1 LLIFVFQFETSNRK
15 ISDWRDAIMLIDRRR
30 LIQGSAALAAV
41 SALPSIGMSAPMV
54 IPSPEPQCLA
64 ETRAMAITLR
74 QNAIDEAKK
83 LCPTI
88 IHMIR
93 HRHFKGPEEIRLAG
107 ECSKYFWAVWG
118 KMIDIRPEE
127 YGTCE
132 LVDAISRAFQE
143 PYGLLTFNHWEVSH
157 MIDNKIRPHADRYY
171 AHYLTT
177 RAQA

>member
-1 LLIFVFQFETSNRK
+1 
-15 ISDWRDAIMLIDRRR
+15 MLVDRRR
-30 LIQGSAALAAV
+30 LIQGSVAFAAV
-41 SALPSIGMSAPMV
+41 SALPSIGMPAPMV

-64 ETRAMAITLR
+64 ETRAMAIMLR
-74 QNAIDEAKK
+74 EKAIIEARK

-93 HRHFKGPEEIRLAG
+93 YRHFTGPEEIDLAVD
-107 ECSKYFWAVWG
+107 CWKYFWAVWG
-118 KMIDIRPEE
+118 EMIDIRPEE

-143 PYGLLTFNHWEVSH
+143 PHGLLTFYHWEVSH

-171 AHYLTT
+171 AHYLVT
-177 RAQA
+177 RTQA